1 VSRRL
6 GVVISR
12 TALRVVAVER
22 GRVTWAAER
31 PLDGAG
37 EIAAAL
43 AELAAERPKGF
54 RRARVAM
61 AGDLVQVKLL
71 PGFPRLPAAKLDRAV
86 ALQTGRW
93 FLKNGHPLVTSA
105 VRLVGDGGVLAAAV
119 ERQALEAVWDGA
131 ARAGLRC
138 DGVGTTVAACA
149 RMLGDGDHSIP
160 ADGVCDRVAV
170 QGGVPIA
177 IRRSKDA
184 GDLGAGPS
192 VPGLDGDGGRF
203 YPAYAVALGRPT
215 PSFALNGSDPE
226 RSAATRRLAVRL
238 AVAAMLCWLAA
249 GTIGVIRVNGAISG
263 SRSELATLGPALDA
277 AVAVERDLTLADGL
291 LTAVQGAQA
300 ARSRDAELL
309 SLLTRTLPDSA
320 YLLSL
325 RRGRDGRVTV
335 VGFGPSAARTLGALG
350 RAPGVVSPMLQG
362 GVTRELTAGRAVER
376 FILSFMWRPMEPQ

>member
-31 PLDGAG
+31 ALDGAG

-43 AELAAERPKGF
+43 AELAAERPRGF
-54 RRARVAM
+54 TRARVAI
-61 AGDLVQVKLL
+61 AGALVQVKVLSRL
-71 PGFPRLPAAKLDRAV
+71 PRLSAARLDRAV
-86 ALQTGRW
+86 ALQAGRW
-93 FLKNGHPLVTSA
+93 FLKNGRPLVTGAARSGA
-105 VRLVGDGGVLAAAV
+105 NGGVLAAAV
-119 ERQALEAVWDGA
+119 ERGVLDAVCDGA

-138 DGVGTTVAACA
+138 DGVGTAVGACA
-149 RMLGDGDHSIP
+149 QMLGDGDHDLP
-160 ADGVCDRVAV
+160 ADGVWDRVAV

-184 GDLGAGPS
+184 GDPGAGPP
-192 VPGLDGDGGRF
+192 VPGLDGDGARF
-203 YPAYAVALGRPT
+203 FPAYAIALVRPT

-226 RSAATRRLAVRL
+226 RSAATRRLAVRV
-238 AVAAMLCWLAA
+238 AVVAAMCWVAA
-249 GTIGVIRVNGAISG
+249 ATIGLIRVNGAVRS
-263 SRSELATLGPALDA
+263 SRSELITLGPALDA

-335 VGFGPSAARTLGALG
+335 VGFGPSAAETLAAIG
-350 RAPGVVSPMLQG
+350 RAPGVVSPALQG
-362 GVTRELTAGRAVER
+362 GVTREMTGSRAVER
-376 FILSFMWRPMEPQ
+376 FILSFTWRPMEPQ

>member
-31 PLDGAG
+31 ALDGAG

-43 AELAAERPKGF
+43 AELAAERPRGF
-54 RRARVAM
+54 TRARVAI
-61 AGDLVQVKLL
+61 AGALVQVKVLSGL
-71 PGFPRLPAAKLDRAV
+71 PRLSAAWLDRAV
-86 ALQTGRW
+86 ALQAGRW
-93 FLKNGHPLVTSA
+93 FLKNGRPLVTGA
-105 VRLVGDGGVLAAAV
+105 VRSGANGGVLAAAV
-119 ERQALEAVWDGA
+119 ERGVLDAVCDGA

-138 DGVGTTVAACA
+138 DGVGTAVGACA
-149 RMLGDGDHSIP
+149 QMLGDGDHDLP
-160 ADGVCDRVAV
+160 ADVWDRVAV

-184 GDLGAGPS
+184 GHLGAGPT

-226 RSAATRRLAVRL
+226 RSAATRRLAVRV
-238 AVAAMLCWLAA
+238 AVVAAMCWVAA
-249 GTIGVIRVNGAISG
+249 ATIGLIRVNGAVRS
-263 SRSELATLGPALDA
+263 SRSELMTLRPALDA
-277 AVAVERDLTLADGL
+277 AVTVERDLTLADGL
-291 LTAVQGAQA
+291 LAAVHRAQA
-300 ARSRDAELL
+300 SRSRDAGLL
-309 SLLTRTLPDSA
+309 AVLTRGLPDSA

-335 VGFGPSAARTLGALG
+335 VGFGPSAAETLAALG
-350 RAPGVVSPMLQG
+350 RAPGVVSPALQG
-362 GVTRELTAGRAVER
+362 GVTREMTGSRAVER
-376 FILSFMWRPMEPQ
+376 FILSFTWRPMEPQ